1 MIIVISLI
9 NIITISLLLI
19 GVAIYSMRL
28 VSRKAKEYS
37 KRGRLYKRI
46 ILLTIVF
53 LVSSGFAYMFDV
65 GQYLNGLMGFYFY
78 PHSLLPID
86 VHVLRWEND
95 KYFLYP
101 NDITGH
107 ENSKTL
113 LKVNCSY
120 DFCLQSRNMTTTD
133 STTWLGI
140 KSPYTSL
147 YHPLQCM
154 NVDGITI
161 QIPMATIVSYGFN
174 KTDFVMQIQDTIGQ
188 HHWIRVLPSQYQ
200 YYPTNGK
207 KAKSELHLN
216 YCYVLLSENDIT
228 KKYYHWIQL
237 RNLSKAQKIFRNTCS
252 LLWLVSFF
260 ILLPVIRLMWIITI
274 VRLLVQKYNQYHKC
288 PKQVY

>member
-1 MIIVISLI
+1 
-9 NIITISLLLI
+9 
-19 GVAIYSMRL
+19 MRL

-53 LVSSGFAYMFDV
+53 LVSSGFAYMLDV

-86 VHVLRWEND
+86 VHVLRWEKDN
-95 KYFLYP
+95 YFLYP
-101 NDITGH
+101 NDITGQ

-113 LKVNCSY
+113 SKVTCSY
-120 DFCLQSRNMTTTD
+120 DFCFQSRHMTTTD
-133 STTWLGI
+133 STTWLGVEI
-140 KSPYTSL
+140 PNKIL
-147 YHPLQCM
+147 YHPLLCT

-161 QIPMATIVSYGFN
+161 RIPMATIVSYGFN

-200 YYPTNGK
+200 YYPTDNNK
-207 KAKSELHLN
+207 IKSELRLN
-216 YCYVLLSENDIT
+216 YHYVLLAENDIT
-228 KKYYHWIQL
+228 PKYYHWIQL
-237 RNLSKAQKIFRNTCS
+237 RNLSKTQTICRNTCS

-260 ILLPVIRLMWIITI
+260 IMLPIIRLVWIITFI
-274 VRLLVQKYNQYHKC
+274 RILVQRH
-288 PKQVY
+288 

>member
-37 KRGRLYKRI
+37 KRGRQHKRI

-53 LVSSGFAYMFDV
+53 LVSSGFAYMLDV

-86 VHVLRWEND
+86 VHVLRWEKDN
-95 KYFLYP
+95 YFLYP
-101 NDITGH
+101 NDITGQ

-113 LKVNCSY
+113 SKVTCSY
-120 DFCLQSRNMTTTD
+120 DFCFQSRHMTTTD
-133 STTWLGI
+133 STTWLGVEI
-140 KSPYTSL
+140 PNKIL
-147 YHPLQCM
+147 YHPLLCT

-161 QIPMATIVSYGFN
+161 RIPMATIVSYGFN

-200 YYPTNGK
+200 YYPTDNNK
-207 KAKSELHLN
+207 IKSELRLN
-216 YCYVLLSENDIT
+216 YHYVLLAENDIT
-228 KKYYHWIQL
+228 PKYYHWIQL
-237 RNLSKAQKIFRNTCS
+237 RNLSKTQTICRNTCS

-260 ILLPVIRLMWIITI
+260 ILLPVIRLMWIITV
-274 VRLLVQKYNQYHKC
+274 VRLLVQKYNQYHKR

>member
-53 LVSSGFAYMFDV
+53 LVSSGFAYMLDV

-86 VHVLRWEND
+86 VHVLRWEKDN
-95 KYFLYP
+95 YFLYP
-101 NDITGH
+101 NDITGQ

-113 LKVNCSY
+113 SKVTCSY
-120 DFCLQSRNMTTTD
+120 DFCFQSRHMTTTD
-133 STTWLGI
+133 STTWLGVEI
-140 KSPYTSL
+140 PNKIL
-147 YHPLQCM
+147 YHPLLCT

-161 QIPMATIVSYGFN
+161 RIPMATIVSYGFN

-200 YYPTNGK
+200 YHPTDNNK
-207 KAKSELHLN
+207 IKSELRLN
-216 YCYVLLSENDIT
+216 YHYVLLAENDIT
-228 KKYYHWIQL
+228 PKYYHWIQL
-237 RNLSKAQKIFRNTCS
+237 RNLSKTQTICRNTCS

-260 ILLPVIRLMWIITI
+260 IILPIIRLVWIITFI
-274 VRLLVQKYNQYHKC
+274 RILVQRH
-288 PKQVY
+288 

>member
-28 VSRKAKEYS
+28 VACKAKEYS

-53 LVSSGFAYMFDV
+53 LVSSGFAYMLDV

-86 VHVLRWEND
+86 VHVLRWEKDN
-95 KYFLYP
+95 YFLYP
-101 NDITGH
+101 NDITGQ

-113 LKVNCSY
+113 SKVTCSY
-120 DFCLQSRNMTTTD
+120 DFCFQSRHMTTTD
-133 STTWLGI
+133 STTWLGVEI
-140 KSPYTSL
+140 PNKIL
-147 YHPLQCM
+147 YHPLLCT

-161 QIPMATIVSYGFN
+161 RIPMATIVSYGFN

-200 YYPTNGK
+200 YYPTDNNK
-207 KAKSELHLN
+207 IKSELRLN
-216 YCYVLLSENDIT
+216 YHYVLLAENDIT
-228 KKYYHWIQL
+228 PKYYHWIQL
-237 RNLSKAQKIFRNTCS
+237 RNLSKTQTICRNTCS

-260 ILLPVIRLMWIITI
+260 IMLPIIRLVWIITFI
-274 VRLLVQKYNQYHKC
+274 RILVQRH
-288 PKQVY
+288 